1 MSRCYSIY
9 PTMVPSL
16 SFTLIFIAGVLATPL
31 IYDGRAPLNYT
42 QANLDGSVDPYLTL
56 VRLLTPITLV
66 LNKIYSFS
74 G

>member
-1 MSRCYSIY
+1 
-9 PTMVPSL
+9 MVPSL
-16 SFTLIFIAGVLATPL
+16 SFTLIFIAGVLGTPL

-56 VRLLTPITLV
+56 VRLLTSMILV
-66 LNKIYSFS
+66 LNKIYLFS

>member
-1 MSRCYSIY
+1 
-9 PTMVPSL
+9 MVPSL
-16 SFTLIFIAGVLATPL
+16 MCTLVFVAGVLGTSL

-56 VRLLTPITLV
+56 VRLLASIILG
-66 LNKIYSFS
+66 LNKAYSFS